1 MKTYLLTTAAAL
13 GALSAM
19 TLAAPAADLI
29 EPPVYIEPQPL
40 PVPVEEVSTAGW
52 YIRGDVGYAFSSKT
66 DGYYKYQR
74 GYSTAHGYD
83 IFLDQAH
90 YESIK
95 TDDAFLIS
103 GGLGYRF
110 NQFARVDLTADY
122 FSTDL
127 RGSTNCAGYP
137 GSVCRYDDTSDVD
150 IWTVMANAYV
160 DLGTYGRFTPYVG
173 AGLGFA
179 NVSYGS
185 MNNKFD
191 CDQAVIGHGGPICG
205 TSGKHEGQ
213 SSWRFA
219 YGLSAGASVDIT
231 SSLKFDAGYKWT
243 HIRGGEAYGFDDED
257 RAAGFSGVQSSDHG
271 FDIHTIRA
279 GLRYEFGGGGFGKG
293 KGPLPVEPM
302 PVYDPVPVQED
313 VVWK

>member
-90 YESIK
+90 YESIE

-127 RGSTNCAGYP
+127 RGSIAPAIQAASAATTTP
-137 GSVCRYDDTSDVD
+137 PTS
-150 IWTVMANAYV
+150 ISGPSWPTPMSISAPMAASRLMSAPASALRMSPTV
-160 DLGTYGRFTPYVG
+160 R
-173 AGLGFA
+173 
-179 NVSYGS
+179 
-185 MNNKFD
+185 
-191 CDQAVIGHGGPICG
+191 
-205 TSGKHEGQ
+205 
-213 SSWRFA
+213 
-219 YGLSAGASVDIT
+219 
-231 SSLKFDAGYKWT
+231 
-243 HIRGGEAYGFDDED
+243 
-257 RAAGFSGVQSSDHG
+257 
-271 FDIHTIRA
+271 
-279 GLRYEFGGGGFGKG
+279 
-293 KGPLPVEPM
+293 
-302 PVYDPVPVQED
+302 
-313 VVWK
+313 